1 MKVEYNFKPY
11 PEPKKAL
18 YYQTGNDYIKDPVT
32 GLLGWSKVVVETVVI
47 GEDDTSYVE
56 HLKEYRNCD
65 TCDRDYGKV
74 SLLPIG
80 FHKSRL
86 IKWIPTSG
94 QQLELFGW

>member
-11 PEPKKAL
+11 LQPKTAL
-18 YYQTGNDYIKDPVT
+18 YYQTGNDYGKDPET
-32 GLLGWSKVVVETVVI
+32 GLLGLSKVVKETIVI

-56 HLKEYRNCD
+56 YLKEHRNCD
-65 TCDRDYGKV
+65 TWDKDYGKI

-86 IKWIPTSG
+86 LKWLPTPG
-94 QQLELFGW
+94 QQLMLFD